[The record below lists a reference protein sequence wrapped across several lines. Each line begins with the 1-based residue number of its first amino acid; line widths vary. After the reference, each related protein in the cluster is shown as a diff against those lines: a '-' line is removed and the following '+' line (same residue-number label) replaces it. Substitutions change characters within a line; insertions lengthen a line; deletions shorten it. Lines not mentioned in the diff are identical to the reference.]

1 MSEINVTTYNAEPL
15 NQQAAVLLKQA
26 GILYNPQTELAA
38 LVLIREALERNLLE
52 IEAVPEPLLL
62 IAKLAANPAW
72 AMALM
77 TESEPGVKFTMNLA
91 DSLPDAAAQIMEE
104 IIASLEAIPQPS

>member
-1 MSEINVTTYNAEPL
+1 MSEIDITSYNAEPL

-52 IEAVPEPLLL
+52 MAVPEPLLL

-91 DSLPDAAAQIMEE
+91 DSLPEAAAQIMEE